1 MMDTLKKGYN
11 IAKYNVKT
19 LNDAGLFKIEHF
31 KMFSIE
37 LIKPL
42 NKELLNVPAMQQI
55 FLAQTPEL
63 TSGFVFMNALAFWFE
78 VLGSLFGLIFGR
90 PIPLFIFEI
99 LYAYAVG
106 YTLYWLVVHA
116 LGKDYK
122 RVAIGLYVIYSLIN
136 IVQAVGALVLV
147 LPPLFYFLKTCASLS
162 CAYYAF
168 KIRKM
173 AAGAT
178 LLTDED
184 NER

>member
-1 MMDTLKKGYN
+1 MRSLLLC
-11 IAKYNVKT
+11 IF
-19 LNDAGLFKIEHF
+19 GL
-31 KMFSIE
+31 
-37 LIKPL
+37 LPCG
-42 NKELLNVPAMQQI
+42 NLLQGQ
-55 FLAQTPEL
+55 
-63 TSGFVFMNALAFWFE
+63 
-78 VLGSLFGLIFGR
+78 LIFGR

-173 AAGAT
+173 TAGAT

-184 NER
+184 NERSEPRT